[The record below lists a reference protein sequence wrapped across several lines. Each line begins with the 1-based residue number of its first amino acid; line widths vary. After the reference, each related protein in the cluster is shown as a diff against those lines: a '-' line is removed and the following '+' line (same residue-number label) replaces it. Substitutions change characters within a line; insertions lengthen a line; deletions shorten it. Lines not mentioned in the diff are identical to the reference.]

1 MKRRAH
7 SVNIATGPLAT
18 SHARGKQS
26 SNRAFGLVFTAAFAV
41 VAAWP
46 ALQGG
51 GIRGWAAAT
60 AAAFAAAT
68 LFFPGSL
75 APLNRAWAR
84 LGILLGNVISP
95 VALALVYYST
105 IVPIGLLMR
114 LLGKDLLKLRF
125 DRNAASYWLVRDPKA
140 RPDQSMKNQF

>member
-1 MKRRAH
+1 MTRRVD

-18 SHARGKQS
+18 SHTHGKQS

-41 VAAWP
+41 VAVWP
-46 ALQGG
+46 VLHGG
-51 GIRGWAAAT
+51 GVRGWAAAT

-75 APLNRAWAR
+75 TPLNHAWAR
-84 LGILLGNVISP
+84 LGIVLGNVIGP

-114 LLGKDLLKLRF
+114 LLGKDLLKLEF
-125 DRNAASYWLVRDPKA
+125 DRDAASYWQMRDPKA